1 MVLRGCATIIV
12 NILIITAILLSFF
25 TLPILDI
32 PLQVAARFTGYPTWH
47 GKLQHYDSEAYDTA
61 NWFFIIT
68 NVTASIYTI
77 IWASKRDLPKKFIT
91 YIYQENGSRIPAN
104 FFNNFIAY
112 YISMTAISG
121 IAFFILDFGKLFST
135 FSVLH
140 NIFEVGILLL
150 LFQGGKIITN
160 NFYAAVG
167 GYAMCII
174 FTRIYLA
181 TRDYVREQTAALL
194 PLANDEEHLPSDD
207 AASISPKI
215 IEHPDQ
221 LLLLIFASFIH
232 IIGNIFTVIFS
243 GDGRA

>member
-47 GKLQHYDSEAYDTA
+47 GKLQ
-61 NWFFIIT
+61 
-68 NVTASIYTI
+68 
-77 IWASKRDLPKKFIT
+77 P
-91 YIYQENGSRIPAN
+91 
-104 FFNNFIAY
+104 
-112 YISMTAISG
+112 
-121 IAFFILDFGKLFST
+121 
-135 FSVLH
+135 
-140 NIFEVGILLL
+140 
-150 LFQGGKIITN
+150 QGM
-160 NFYAAVG
+160 YLS
-167 GYAMCII
+167 YAMCII